1 MADRI
6 VMGTDRPI
14 LLTPAPSF
22 VLIVAIAWFGSSRY
36 DVKDIDHIGDSCDIT
51 GRLREHVVLQ

>member
-1 MADRI
+1 
-6 VMGTDRPI
+6 MGTDRPI
-14 LLTPAPSF
+14 LLTSASSF
-22 VLIVAIAWFGSSRY
+22 VLIVAIAWFSSSRH